1 MIYNDVGLS
10 SNEWWMGV
18 YSDILFVFV
27 YMIIEL
33 LPFLA
38 LMSILSLLASSP
50 WRGILWATF
59 VVLLLPRLLL
69 WLGDSFALFSYLT
82 ILLPGV
88 VLEGVW
94 APLAESGSTV
104 QTIIALL
111 QCAVYLLV
119 GRLIMWRIA
128 L

>member
-1 MIYNDVGLS
+1 
-10 SNEWWMGV
+10 MGV

-33 LPFLA
+33 LPLLA